1 MLSRADCYK
10 LLASKITDELVIC
23 SIAGEARDWG
33 VVKERDGNLYQV
45 YMSGTTQVALGLA
58 LALPHRR
65 VIALDGDGS
74 ILMGLSV
81 LPVIAQHNPSN
92 LIVIILDNEA
102 YEAAGKIPTFTA
114 GPTDLAAVARGAGI
128 RNVWL
133 VRKLSEFQKAI
144 DKAFQADGA
153 TFMVVKTQLG
163 FLPGTWVAMDGTEN
177 KYRFIRYIERTENL
191 QIIKPPKKKL
201 GPEDEV

>member
-1 MLSRADCYK
+1 
-10 LLASKITDELVIC
+10 
-23 SIAGEARDWG
+23 
-33 VVKERDGNLYQV
+33 
-45 YMSGTTQVALGLA
+45 
-58 LALPHRR
+58 
-65 VIALDGDGS
+65 
-74 ILMGLSV
+74 MGLTV
-81 LPVIAQHNPSN
+81 LPVIAQQNPSN
-92 LIVIILDNEA
+92 LIIIVFDNEA